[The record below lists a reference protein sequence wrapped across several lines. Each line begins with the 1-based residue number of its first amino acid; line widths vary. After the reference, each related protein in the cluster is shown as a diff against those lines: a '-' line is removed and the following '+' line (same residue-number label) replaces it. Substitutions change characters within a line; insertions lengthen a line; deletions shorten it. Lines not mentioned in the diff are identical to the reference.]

1 MKIQPRNHH
10 QQKKKHTHITKKLCC
25 VCLLSLFLSL
35 YSIHISSNLTQYT
48 EIRKLI
54 MSNKEDIKDLH
65 PLVLQLTIADQV
77 GFSEKS

>member
-1 MKIQPRNHH
+1 
-10 QQKKKHTHITKKLCC
+10 
-25 VCLLSLFLSL
+25 
-35 YSIHISSNLTQYT
+35 
-48 EIRKLI
+48 